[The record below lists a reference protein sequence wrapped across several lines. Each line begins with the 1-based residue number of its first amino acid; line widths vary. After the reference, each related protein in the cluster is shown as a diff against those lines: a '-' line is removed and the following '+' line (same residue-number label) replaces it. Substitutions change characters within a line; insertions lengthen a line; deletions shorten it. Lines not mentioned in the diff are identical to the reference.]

1 MDKKKVAKGVAW
13 GGVGS
18 VASLG
23 LKFMTIPVLARLLSP
38 EDFGVVAIALA
49 IMGFIVMA
57 IGKGGMGAA
66 IIYYENRDPGKYI
79 HTAFWSNLFVGI
91 TLGIACYYSADILSV
106 FFGVPAA
113 KPFIEAVSFLIPLLL
128 VEQVGRSLLLLKMQ
142 YKKLAGIMFFASMLG
157 GVVSLIMAFL
167 GKGAWSLI
175 WQQVLYSAFLMGGCL
190 YLANY
195 TPKLEFRKER
205 FIEIMPYALRNTASD
220 ILVWLSTQGVTLFIG
235 RFFGASTV
243 GGYQVNNRLSKLPRE
258 IVGNALDQAVF
269 SGIASTQSSLDKNRP
284 LKDKLERV
292 WDDLILVTKL
302 NIFFLGGCYL
312 FLAIY
317 AEPVVLLVLGESF
330 IEFWPIFRALSLVC
344 LFGSTL
350 SVLYPFL
357 KGVGEDKLVLH
368 LSCLRT
374 VLTVTCL
381 SLSIMLSQ
389 DVIYIAYALVLVQII
404 MLVVVLV
411 GVFNK
416 TDYSFR
422 LIVNQFKGIVF
433 VFLGVLLLSLPV
445 SLIVEM
451 QFDSIVLKGIVSG
464 CVLLI
469 VTALL
474 TPLLARKDWLQARH
488 WLKIK
493 LRK

>member
-1 MDKKKVAKGVAW
+1 VDKKQVAKGVAW
-13 GGVGS
+13 GGLGS
-18 VASLG
+18 LASLG
-23 LKFMTIPVLARLLSP
+23 LKFLTIPVLARLLSP

-79 HTAFWSNLFVGI
+79 HTAFWSNFFVGVV
-91 TLGIACYYSADILSV
+91 LAIACYYSADMLSV

-142 YKKLAGIMFFASMLG
+142 YKKLAGVMFFASMLG
-157 GVVSLIMAFL
+157 GIVALIMAFL

-195 TPKLEFRKER
+195 TPKLEFKKER
-205 FIEIMPYALRNTASD
+205 FVEIMPYALRNTASD

-243 GGYQVNNRLSKLPRE
+243 GGYQVNSRLSQLPRE

-269 SGIASTQSSLDKNRP
+269 SGIASTQSGLDKNRS
-284 LKDKLERV
+284 LKHKLENV
-292 WDDLILVTKL
+292 WGDLILVTKL
-302 NIFFLGGCYL
+302 NVFFLGGCYL

-317 AEPVVLLVLGESF
+317 AESVVLLVLGETF
-330 IEFWPIFRALSLVC
+330 IEFWPLFRALSLVC
-344 LFGSTL
+344 LFGAAL

-374 VLTVTCL
+374 VLTATFL
-381 SLSIMLSQ
+381 SLSIILSQ
-389 DVIYIAYALVLVQII
+389 DVIYIAYSLVLVQII

-411 GVFNK
+411 GVCNK
-416 TDYSFR
+416 SDYSFG
-422 LIVNQFKGIVF
+422 LIINQFKGIVF
-433 VFLGVLLLSLPV
+433 VFLCVLLLSWPV
-445 SLIVEM
+445 NFIVEM
-451 QFDSIVLKGIVSG
+451 QFGSIILQGVVSG
-464 CVLLI
+464 SVLLI
-469 VTALL
+469 AAALL
-474 TPLLARKDWLQARH
+474 TPFLARKDWLQARH
-488 WLKIK
+488 WLEVK
-493 LRK
+493 LKK